1 MLLGFSPQ
9 DCAEAQQQRN
19 NSATT
24 AQQRDFF
31 LFVDKNIKFY
41 GIIMN
46 R

>member
-24 AQQRDFF
+24 GFF
-31 LFVDKNIKFY
+31 FICW
-41 GIIMN
+41 
-46 R
+46 

>member
-9 DCAEAQQQRN
+9 DCSEAQQQRN
-19 NSATT
+19 NGI
-24 AQQRDFF
+24 FF

-41 GIIMN
+41 GIIIN